1 MAYALKNLLHSL
13 LKTESSWKTDL
24 LTRWPDIVGD
34 LGSKVTLEKIQDST
48 LILSVENACWM
59 QELYLLSPLLIRTIN
74 EKLDQPRIKHLRF
87 KQAELKKVRRPQ
99 PVKQQPHTPCDVVLT
114 SRERAALEKIH
125 DPQLSS
131 ALRRFLTR
139 CYLEKE

>member
-1 MAYALKNLLHSL
+1 MAHSIKNILQSI
-13 LKTESSWKTDL
+13 LKTDCSWKTDL
-24 LTRWPDIVGD
+24 LTKWPEIIGD
-34 LGSKVTLEKIQDST
+34 LGSKVKLEKIQDST
-48 LILSVENACWM
+48 LVLSVANACWM

-87 KQAELKKVRRPQ
+87 KQAELKKARPSL
-99 PVKQQPHTPCDVVLT
+99 PVKKQACAPQEVTL
-114 SRERAALEKIH
+114 SSQERAALDKIS

-131 ALRRFLTR
+131 ALKRFLNR

>member
-1 MAYALKNLLHSL
+1 MAYTIKTILQSI
-13 LKTESSWKTDL
+13 LKTDSSWKTNL
-24 LTRWPDIVGD
+24 LTQWPEIIGD

-48 LILSVENACWM
+48 LVLSVANACWM

-87 KQAELKKVRRPQ
+87 KQAELKKARRLQ
-99 PVKQQPHTPCDVVLT
+99 PVKKEVIAPQEITL
-114 SRERAALEKIH
+114 SSKERAALDKIS

-131 ALRRFLTR
+131 VLKRFLTR
-139 CYLEKE
+139 CYQEKE